1 MEYRR
6 LGNSGLKVSS
16 LSFGSWVTFVYQLD
30 ESSATKCMDYA
41 YNEGVNFFDNAEAY
55 ANGKSEKLM
64 GNIIKKLKWTRDTY
78 IVSSKVFWGGESPTQ
93 RGLCKKHINDA
104 CNAALKR
111 MKVDYLDL
119 FYCHRPDPDTP
130 ILETVYAMNDLI
142 TQGKIIYWGTSE
154 WSAKEIEEAFKLCN
168 DYNLR
173 CPTMEQPQYNILHRD
188 RMENEYESLF
198 KKYSLGTTI
207 WSPLASGLLTGKY
220 NDGIPSKSRFNV
232 KGYEWLS
239 EEMKNTDF
247 KKIKEVGEIAKSLNI
262 TQPQLAI
269 IWCLNNKNVS
279 SVILGASNIK
289 QLKENLESINIFENI
304 DSKIIDSI

>member
-1 MEYRR
+1 
-6 LGNSGLKVSS
+6 
-16 LSFGSWVTFVYQLD
+16 
-30 ESSATKCMDYA
+30 
-41 YNEGVNFFDNAEAY
+41 
-55 ANGKSEKLM
+55 
-64 GNIIKKLKWTRDTY
+64 
-78 IVSSKVFWGGESPTQ
+78 
-93 RGLCKKHINDA
+93 
-104 CNAALKR
+104 

-119 FYCHRPDPDTP
+119 FYCHRPDPETP

-142 TQGKIIYWGTSE
+142 TQGKIMYWGTSE

-173 CPTMEQPQYNILHRD
+173 YPTMEQPQYNILHRD
-188 RMENEYESLF
+188 KMENEYKSLF

-247 KKIKEVGEIAKSLNI
+247 KKIKEVGKIAKSLNI

-279 SVILGASNIK
+279 SVILGASNIE
-289 QLKENLESINIFENI
+289 QLKENLESINIYENI
-304 DSKIIDSI
+304 DSKIIDNI

>member
-30 ESSATKCMDYA
+30 ESSASKCMDYA

-78 IVSSKVFWGGESPTQ
+78 IISSKVFWGGEKPTQ

-119 FYCHRPDPDTP
+119 FYCHRPDLETP
-130 ILETVYAMNDLI
+130 ILETVYAINDLI
-142 TQGKIIYWGTSE
+142 TQCKIMYWGTSE
-154 WSAKEIEEAFKLCN
+154 WGAKEIEEAFKLCN

-188 RMENEYESLF
+188 RMEKEYESLF

-232 KGYEWLS
+232 KGYEWLR
-239 EEMKNTDF
+239 EEMKNIDF

-262 TQPQLAI
+262 TQSQLAI

-279 SVILGASNIK
+279 SAIIGASNIK
-289 QLKENLESINIFENI
+289 QLRENLESINLFENI
-304 DSKIIDSI
+304 DSEILDKI

>member
-6 LGNSGLKVSS
+6 LGSSGLKVSA

-30 ESSATKCMDYA
+30 ESTATKCMDYA

-78 IVSSKVFWGGESPTQ
+78 IVSSKVFWGGEKPTQ

-119 FYCHRPDPDTP
+119 FYCHRPDPETP
-130 ILETVYAMNDLI
+130 ILETIYGMNDLI
-142 TQGKIIYWGTSE
+142 TQGKIMYWGTSE

-188 RMENEYESLF
+188 RMENEYKSLF
-198 KKYSLGTTI
+198 QKYSLGTTI

-232 KGYEWLS
+232 KGYKWLR
-239 EEMKNTDF
+239 EEMENTDF

-262 TQPQLAI
+262 TQSQLAI
-269 IWCLNNKNVS
+269 IWCLNNTNVS

-289 QLKENLESINIFENI
+289 QLRENLESINLFENI
-304 DSKIIDSI
+304 DSEFIDKI

>member
-30 ESSATKCMDYA
+30 ESSAAKCMDYA
-41 YNEGVNFFDNAEAY
+41 YNKGVNFFDNAEAY

-78 IVSSKVFWGGESPTQ
+78 IVSSKVFWGGEKPTQ

-142 TQGKIIYWGTSE
+142 TQGKIMYWGTSE
-154 WSAKEIEEAFKLCN
+154 WNAKEIEEVFKLCN

-188 RMENEYESLF
+188 RMEKEYESLF

-262 TQPQLAI
+262 TQSQLAI

-279 SVILGASNIK
+279 SVILGASNIE
-289 QLKENLESINIFENI
+289 QLKENLESINIYENI
-304 DSKIIDSI
+304 DSKIIDNI

>member
-30 ESSATKCMDYA
+30 ESSAAKCMDYA

-78 IVSSKVFWGGESPTQ
+78 IVSSKVFWGGEQPTQ

-142 TQGKIIYWGTSE
+142 TQGKIMYWGTSE

-188 RMENEYESLF
+188 RMENEYKSLF

-247 KKIKEVGEIAKSLNI
+247 KKIKEVGKIAKSLNI
-262 TQPQLAI
+262 TQSQLAI

-279 SVILGASNIK
+279 SVILGASNIE
-289 QLKENLESINIFENI
+289 QLKENLESINIYENI
-304 DSKIIDSI
+304 DSKIIDNI

>member
-1 MEYRR
+1 MEYRT
-6 LGNSGLKVSS
+6 LGSSGLKVSA
-16 LSFGSWVTFVYQLD
+16 LSFGSWVTFVFQLD
-30 ESSATKCMDYA
+30 ESTATKCMDYA

-78 IVSSKVFWGGESPTQ
+78 IVSSKVFWGGENPTQ

-142 TQGKIIYWGTSE
+142 TQGKIMYWGTSE

-188 RMENEYESLF
+188 RMEKEYESLF

-239 EEMKNTDF
+239 EEIKNTDF
-247 KKIKEVGEIAKSLNI
+247 KKIKEVGKIAKSLNI
-262 TQPQLAI
+262 TQSQLAI

-279 SVILGASNIK
+279 SVILGASNIE
-289 QLKENLESINIFENI
+289 QLKENLESINIYENI
-304 DSKIIDSI
+304 DLKIIDNI

>member
-30 ESSATKCMDYA
+30 ESSAAKCMDYA

-78 IVSSKVFWGGESPTQ
+78 IVSSKVFWGGENPTQ

-119 FYCHRPDPDTP
+119 FYCHRPDPETP

-142 TQGKIIYWGTSE
+142 TQGKIMYWGTSE

-198 KKYSLGTTI
+198 KKYSCCFMVLKTSFNGT
-207 WSPLASGLLTGKY
+207 
-220 NDGIPSKSRFNV
+220 F
-232 KGYEWLS
+232 EMS
-239 EEMKNTDF
+239 EK
-247 KKIKEVGEIAKSLNI
+247 
-262 TQPQLAI
+262 
-269 IWCLNNKNVS
+269 
-279 SVILGASNIK
+279 
-289 QLKENLESINIFENI
+289 
-304 DSKIIDSI
+304 

>member
-30 ESSATKCMDYA
+30 ESSASKCMDYA

-78 IVSSKVFWGGESPTQ
+78 IISSKVFWGGESPTQ

-119 FYCHRPDPDTP
+119 FYCHRPDPETP

-142 TQGKIIYWGTSE
+142 TQGKIMYWGTSE
-154 WSAKEIEEAFKLCN
+154 WSAKEIEEVFKLCN

-188 RMENEYESLF
+188 RMEKEYESLF

-247 KKIKEVGEIAKSLNI
+247 KKIKEVGKIAKSLNI
-262 TQPQLAI
+262 TQSQLAI

-279 SVILGASNIK
+279 SVILGASNIE
-289 QLKENLESINIFENI
+289 QLKENLESINIYENI
-304 DSKIIDSI
+304 DSKIIDNI

>member
-6 LGNSGLKVSS
+6 LGSSGLKVSA

-30 ESSATKCMDYA
+30 ESTATKCMDYA

-64 GNIIKKLKWTRDTY
+64 GNIIKNLKWTRDTY
-78 IVSSKVFWGGESPTQ
+78 ILSSKVFFGGEKPTQ
-93 RGLCKKHINDA
+93 RGLCKKHIHDA

-119 FYCHRPDPDTP
+119 FYCHRPDPETP
-130 ILETVYAMNDLI
+130 ILETIYGMNDLI
-142 TQGKIIYWGTSE
+142 TQGKIMYWGTSE
-154 WSAKEIEEAFKLCN
+154 WSAKEIEEAFKLCK

-188 RMENEYESLF
+188 RMENEYKSLF
-198 KKYSLGTTI
+198 QKYSLGTTI

-220 NDGIPSKSRFNV
+220 NDGIPSQSRFNV
-232 KGYEWLS
+232 KGYEWLR
-239 EEMKNTDF
+239 EEMENTDF

-262 TQPQLAI
+262 TQSQLAI

-279 SVILGASNIK
+279 SVILGASNNK
-289 QLKENLESINIFENI
+289 QLKENLESINLIENI
-304 DSKIIDSI
+304 DSKILDKI

>member
-30 ESSATKCMDYA
+30 ESSAAKCMDYA

-78 IVSSKVFWGGESPTQ
+78 IVSSKVFWGGENPTQ

-119 FYCHRPDPDTP
+119 FYCHRPDPETP

-142 TQGKIIYWGTSE
+142 TQGKIMYWGTSE

-188 RMENEYESLF
+188 RMEKEYESLF

-247 KKIKEVGEIAKSLNI
+247 KKIKEVGKIAKSLNI
-262 TQPQLAI
+262 TQSQLAI

-279 SVILGASNIK
+279 SVILGASNIE

-304 DSKIIDSI
+304 DSKIIDDI

>member
-30 ESSATKCMDYA
+30 EISATECMDYA

-78 IVSSKVFWGGESPTQ
+78 IVSSKVFWGGEKPTQ

-111 MKVDYLDL
+111 MKLDYLDL
-119 FYCHRPDPDTP
+119 FYCHRPDPETP
-130 ILETVYAMNDLI
+130 ILETVYGMNDLI
-142 TQGKIIYWGTSE
+142 TQGKIMYWGTSE

-188 RMENEYESLF
+188 RMENEYKPLF

-220 NDGIPSKSRFNV
+220 NDGIPLKSRFNV

-262 TQPQLAI
+262 TQSQLAI

-289 QLKENLESINIFENI
+289 QLKENLESINIFENV
-304 DSKIIDSI
+304 DSKIINNI

>member
-30 ESSATKCMDYA
+30 ESSASKCMDYA

-78 IVSSKVFWGGESPTQ
+78 IVSSKVFWGGENPTQ

-119 FYCHRPDPDTP
+119 FYCHRPDPETP

-142 TQGKIIYWGTSE
+142 TQGKIMYWGTSE

-188 RMENEYESLF
+188 RMEKEYESLF

-279 SVILGASNIK
+279 SVILGASNIE
-289 QLKENLESINIFENI
+289 QLKENLESINIYENI
-304 DSKIIDSI
+304 DSKIIDNI

>member
-30 ESSATKCMDYA
+30 ESSAAKCMDYA

-78 IVSSKVFWGGESPTQ
+78 IVSSKVFWGGEKPTQ

-119 FYCHRPDPDTP
+119 FYCHRPDPETP
-130 ILETVYAMNDLI
+130 ILETIYGMNDLI
-142 TQGKIIYWGTSE
+142 TQGKIMYWGTSE

-188 RMENEYESLF
+188 RMEKEYESLF

-262 TQPQLAI
+262 TQSQLAI

-289 QLKENLESINIFENI
+289 QLKENLESINMYETI
-304 DSKIIDSI
+304 DSKIIDNI

>member
-6 LGNSGLKVSS
+6 LGNSGLQVSS

-30 ESSATKCMDYA
+30 ESSAAKCMDYA

-78 IVSSKVFWGGESPTQ
+78 IVSSKVFWGGEKPTQ

-119 FYCHRPDPDTP
+119 FYCHRPDPETP

-142 TQGKIIYWGTSE
+142 TQGKIMYWGTSE

-262 TQPQLAI
+262 TQSQLAI

-304 DSKIIDSI
+304 DSKIIDKI

>member
-30 ESSATKCMDYA
+30 ESSAAKCMDYA

-78 IVSSKVFWGGESPTQ
+78 IVSSKVFWGGEQPTQ

-130 ILETVYAMNDLI
+130 ILETVHAMNDLI
-142 TQGKIIYWGTSE
+142 TQGKIMYWGTSE

-173 CPTMEQPQYNILHRD
+173 CPTMEQPQYNILYRD
-188 RMENEYESLF
+188 RMENEYKSLF

-262 TQPQLAI
+262 TQSQLAI

-289 QLKENLESINIFENI
+289 QLKENIDSINVLENI
-304 DSKIIDSI
+304 DSKIIDNI

>member
-6 LGNSGLKVSS
+6 LGESGLKVSS

-30 ESSATKCMDYA
+30 ESSASKCMDYA

-64 GNIIKKLKWTRDTY
+64 GKIIKKLKWTRDTY
-78 IVSSKVFWGGESPTQ
+78 IVSSKVFWGGENPTQ
-93 RGLCKKHINDA
+93 RGLCKKHIHDA

-119 FYCHRPDPDTP
+119 FYCHRPDPETP

-188 RMENEYESLF
+188 RMEKEYESLF
-198 KKYSLGTTI
+198 KKYSLGSTI

-239 EEMKNTDF
+239 EEIKNTDF

-262 TQPQLAI
+262 TQSQLAI

-279 SVILGASNIK
+279 SVILGASNIN

-304 DSKIIDSI
+304 DSKIIDRI

>member
-6 LGNSGLKVSS
+6 LGESGLKVSS

-30 ESSATKCMDYA
+30 ESSASKCMDYA

-78 IVSSKVFWGGESPTQ
+78 IISSKVFWGGEKPTQ

-130 ILETVYAMNDLI
+130 ILETVFAMNDLI
-142 TQGKIIYWGTSE
+142 TQGKIMYWGTSE

-188 RMENEYESLF
+188 RMEKEYESLF
-198 KKYSLGTTI
+198 KKYSLGTTV

-220 NDGIPSKSRFNV
+220 NEGIPSQSRFNV

-247 KKIKEVGEIAKSLNI
+247 KKIKEVGEIANSLNI
-262 TQPQLAI
+262 TQAQLAI
-269 IWCLNNKNVS
+269 IWCLNKKNVS
-279 SVILGASNIK
+279 SVILGASSIG
-289 QLKENLESINIFENI
+289 QLKENLESINIYENI
-304 DSKIIDSI
+304 DSKIIDNI

>member
-30 ESSATKCMDYA
+30 ESSAAKCMDYA

-78 IVSSKVFWGGESPTQ
+78 IVSSKVFWGGEKPTQ

-104 CNAALKR
+104 CNATLKR

-119 FYCHRPDPDTP
+119 FYCHRPDPETP

-142 TQGKIIYWGTSE
+142 TQGKIMYWGTSE

-188 RMENEYESLF
+188 RMENEYKSLF

-262 TQPQLAI
+262 TQSQLAI

-289 QLKENLESINIFENI
+289 QLKENIDSINVFENI
-304 DSKIIDSI
+304 DSKIIDNI

>member
-30 ESSATKCMDYA
+30 ESSAAKCMDYA

-55 ANGKSEKLM
+55 ANGESEKLM

-78 IVSSKVFWGGESPTQ
+78 IVSSKVFWGGENPTQ

-119 FYCHRPDPDTP
+119 FYCHRPDPETP

-142 TQGKIIYWGTSE
+142 TQGKIMYWGTSE

-188 RMENEYESLF
+188 RMEKEYESLF

-220 NDGIPSKSRFNV
+220 NDGIPLKSRFNV

-262 TQPQLAI
+262 TQSQLAI

-289 QLKENLESINIFENI
+289 QLKENLDSINVFENI
-304 DSKIIDSI
+304 DSKIIDNI